1 MITITMNHDENY
13 YSRMN
18 LLENG
23 EMRVFVNLKKDIP
36 HDQLKREIADK
47 VEQYAKDNKVDVQ
60 SIKILL
66 HQPPSFIHVDISH
79 A

>member
-1 MITITMNHDENY
+1 MNHDENY
-13 YSRMN
+13 YCRMN

-47 VEQYAKDNKVDVQ
+47 VEQYAKDNKVDIQ
-60 SIKILL
+60 SIDILL
-66 HQPPSFIHVDISH
+66 HQPLPLIHIDISY